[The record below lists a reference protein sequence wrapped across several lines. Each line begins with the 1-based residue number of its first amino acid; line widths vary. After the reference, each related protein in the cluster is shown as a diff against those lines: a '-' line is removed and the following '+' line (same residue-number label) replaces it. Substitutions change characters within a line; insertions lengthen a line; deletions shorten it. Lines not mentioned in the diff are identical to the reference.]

1 MKFGVNKKFRDII
14 REPLK
19 QNRKAIL
26 CEFKQNA
33 TTFFGKSD
41 SNLETIMQFGKQFK
55 NYI

>member
-33 TTFFGKSD
+33 TTFLGKSD
-41 SNLETIMQFGKQFK
+41 SNLETIM
-55 NYI
+55 